1 LNILFVHEV
10 DWLRKVVYEIHTL
23 SELLSLAGHKV
34 YAIDYESMWEG
45 FGISKRKEMKVA
57 RVYPEALV
65 NLIRPRF
72 IKIPVLSRVSAF
84 VSHYFEI
91 ERTIKEKKIDVII
104 LYSVPTNGLQTI
116 VLAQKYGIPVIFR
129 SIDTLNQ
136 LVSNPILSK
145 LTYLMERKVY
155 AKADVI
161 LTISRKLSCYVVKM
175 GAYWRNVSPL
185 LLGVDTSS
193 YSPNINA
200 NGLYQKWGL
209 NYKDKIVVFVG
220 TLPHFSGLDVLI
232 NKFPNVIREVPEAKL
247 LVVGDGV
254 QRPELE
260 WTIKKLNLQ
269 KSVIITGF
277 QPQEKIP
284 QFINMATIC
293 VNPFFITG
301 ATKDIFPTKVIQYM
315 ACGKPVVS
323 SSMKG
328 LMDMIQG
335 EEQGIVFAG
344 NSIDVEII
352 RLLKSDDKVKA
363 LSQSALT
370 YVRKNHSYDII
381 VNQLEATLKELA

>member
-1 LNILFVHEV
+1 MNILFVHEV